1 MSPQVGKPVRA
12 LKPARFSVIDLRRL
26 QRKFK
31 FSGVEIKGVA
41 AAVRVVAGRKSIESN
56 LNKKITVMNHEYD
69 DLFFS
74 KEIEIKVKESA
85 DEEDK
90 IIFDDFLK
98 ELYADSVNLD
108 IIECLNDDSDELSE
122 EESDYCEDELISDD
136 KVEDGYKL
144 VKKIGCFSDTEE
156 VLSCVMMKRGL
167 TADNCDIVCGIDGGQ
182 GSLKVCLQT
191 LPKAAINSQTMG
203 RSKYSD
209 GVAAKESLLSSV
221 NRLILLGLVP
231 NCPENHHNISVIMRE
246 LGLISLE
253 FVKSVDIKLVMI
265 LVGKSAG
272 KPKYGCPFCSSAQ
285 PFKEKGKLYTLSRL
299 VELNES
305 YISAG
310 CPRDSQMKYEN
321 MTNPP
326 VLTSSDPD
334 KTVLDLVVPPEL
346 HLLIGSVDKLMKEI
360 ENNIFY
366 VPKKKPP
373 MEASNEE
380 MVIEDETASDVIQP
394 GQDISTDAMGNKKG
408 KVMTAKERKAA
419 KAAAT
424 AERKEAKS
432 KAAAEKK
439 AAKVVAAAEEKAA
452 KQAEKARKKTAKAAG
467 RKFMNEY
474 LKQPNVSLVR
484 KSYQGAHSLE
494 GNQSRTFLKK
504 IDLLEI
510 TLLKQPSQV
519 ILNGLPY
526 LAALRALDKVVG
538 ACFSVD
544 LDPAYPS
551 YIEIFKEAYCDLDIS
566 ITPKVHIIFQ
576 HIEEFLL
583 KQNLNRVKKVG
594 LGHFS
599 EQSLESSNHDVNLLW
614 QRVKVSE
621 DHPEHAQ
628 RLKHFCSSYFASH
641 I

>member
-1 MSPQVGKPVRA
+1 
-12 LKPARFSVIDLRRL
+12 
-26 QRKFK
+26 
-31 FSGVEIKGVA
+31 
-41 AAVRVVAGRKSIESN
+41 
-56 LNKKITVMNHEYD
+56 
-69 DLFFS
+69 
-74 KEIEIKVKESA
+74 
-85 DEEDK
+85 
-90 IIFDDFLK
+90 
-98 ELYADSVNLD
+98 
-108 IIECLNDDSDELSE
+108 
-122 EESDYCEDELISDD
+122 
-136 KVEDGYKL
+136 
-144 VKKIGCFSDTEE
+144 
-156 VLSCVMMKRGL
+156 
-167 TADNCDIVCGIDGGQ
+167 
-182 GSLKVCLQT
+182 
-191 LPKAAINSQTMG
+191 MG

-221 NRLILLGLVP
+221 NRLILLGLVL

-380 MVIEDETASDVIQP
+380 MVIEDETASDVIQL
-394 GQDISTDAMGNKKG
+394 GQDISTDAMG

-467 RKFMNEY
+467 RKFMDEY

-551 YIEIFKEAYCDLDIS
+551 YIQIFKEAYCDLDIS

-583 KQNLNRVKKVG
+583 KQNLNRV
-594 LGHFS
+594 
-599 EQSLESSNHDVNLLW
+599 NLLW

-628 RLKHFCSSYFASH
+628 RLKHICSSYFASH